1 MFWFCG
7 YRLAC
12 FLGSNS
18 MTPIQPL
25 QNVRVLDL
33 TQVFAGPYCTYQL
46 ALLGAQVIKVE
57 PPGGEMTRYGGA
69 LPELSKQGLGL
80 SFCTQ
85 NAQKNCV
92 EMDLKDPVHLGKV
105 LDLAAEADIFV
116 QNYRPGVA
124 QRLGLG
130 EKALAAVNPRLVYCS
145 ISAYGD
151 VGPIG
156 HRPAYDHV
164 VQAMSGIM
172 STTGTDEMGP
182 VKVGAPYIDYATGL
196 NAAFAV
202 MAGLRQRDITGEF
215 QHVDVSMLDTAM
227 MMMANNLVTVATT
240 GEDLPKLG
248 NEAAS
253 RAPSSG
259 CFATQGGELLMLAA
273 NNQRQFG
280 DLCEVLGHAEWA
292 EDPRWVEPQER
303 AANQDALRE
312 LFESVFLSK
321 PAHQWEILLDQAG
334 VPASRVRKL
343 SETVA
348 EGQLQARGL
357 LTTLTVGND
366 ATPVSLPGI
375 GFRLN
380 RVSLTPDRPPRSV
393 GANDA
398 EWRSD

>member
-1 MFWFCG
+1 MSTN
-7 YRLAC
+7 L
-12 FLGSNS
+12 
-18 MTPIQPL
+18 PL
-25 QNVRVLDL
+25 QNIRVLDL

-46 ALLGAQVIKVE
+46 ALLGAQVIKIE

-92 EMDLKDPVHLGKV
+92 ELDLKKPEDVAQV
-105 LDLAAEADIFV
+105 LALAAEADVFV
-116 QNYRPGVA
+116 QNFRPGVA
-124 QRLGLG
+124 RRLGLG
-130 EKALAAVNPRLVYCS
+130 EDALAAVNSRLVYCS
-145 ISAYGD
+145 ISAYGE

-172 STTGTDEMGP
+172 CTTGSDDMGP

-202 MAGLRQRDITGEF
+202 MAGLRQRDQDGKF
-215 QHVDVSMLDTAM
+215 QLVDVSMLDTAM
-227 MMMANNLVTVATT
+227 TMMANNLVTVATT
-240 GEDLPKLG
+240 GKDLPKLG

-259 CFATQGGELLMLAA
+259 CFVTQCGGLLMLAA
-273 NNQRQFG
+273 NNERQFA
-280 DLCEVLGHAEWA
+280 DLCHVLKHPQWSA
-292 EDPRWVEPQER
+292 DPRWADPIARRDNQE
-303 AANQDALRE
+303 ALRE
-312 LFESVFLSK
+312 LFEQVFLTA
-321 PAHQWEILLDQAG
+321 PATHWEALLDAAG
-334 VPASRVRKL
+334 VPASRVRRL

-348 EGQLQARGL
+348 EGQLQARGML
-357 LTTLTVGND
+357 SELEVGED
-366 ATPVSLPGI
+366 ATLVSLPGV

-380 RVSLTPDRPPRSV
+380 GASLIPDQPPRPA
-393 GANDA
+393 GADA
-398 EWRSD
+398 PKWSES

>member
-1 MFWFCG
+1 MD
-7 YRLAC
+7 
-12 FLGSNS
+12 SS
-18 MTPIQPL
+18 QPL
-25 QNVRVLDL
+25 KNIRVLDL

-57 PPGGEMTRYGGA
+57 PPGGEMTRFGGA
-69 LPELSKQGLGL
+69 LPELAKQGLGL

-85 NAQKNCV
+85 NAQKNCI
-92 EMDLKDPVHLGKV
+92 EMDLKNPDHFTKV

-116 QNYRPGVA
+116 QNFRPGVA
-124 QRLGLG
+124 RRLGLG
-130 EKALAAVNPRLVYCS
+130 EEALAAVNSRLVYCS
-145 ISAYGD
+145 ISAYGE

-202 MAGLRQRDITGEF
+202 MAALRQRDLTGEF
-215 QHVDVSMLDTAM
+215 QLVDVSMLDTAM
-227 MMMANNLVTVATT
+227 TMMANNLVTVATT

-259 CFATQGGELLMLAA
+259 CFATQGGDLLMLAA
-273 NNQRQFG
+273 NNQRQFS
-280 DLCEVLGHAEWA
+280 DLCEVLGHPEWVQ
-292 EDPRWVEPQER
+292 DPRWAEPRAR
-303 AANQDALRE
+303 AANQDALRA

-321 PAHQWEILLDQAG
+321 SAQEWETLLDQAG

-348 EGQLQARGL
+348 GGQLQARGL
-357 LTTLTVGND
+357 LHRLPVGDD

-380 RVSLTPDRPPRSV
+380 RASLTPDRPPRAV
-393 GANDA
+393 GGDDA
-398 EWRSD
+398 AWRSD

>member
-303 AANQDALRE
+303 AVNQDALRE